1 MSHHR
6 PAARYH
12 QLAMTSADQA
22 IRCRRQGNIAAAQ
35 DHFRQAA
42 EYELAAG
49 RCMEPRPRHLG
60 ISVLL
65 RSAAT
70 LALDAGDTRW
80 ARAIIAQA
88 QAIEPHPDIAPE
100 LDDLL
105 TRIAAA
111 ESGQTR

>member
-12 QLAMTSADQA
+12 QLAMASADQA
-22 IRCRRQGNIAAAQ
+22 IRCRRQGHIGAAQ
-35 DHFRQAA
+35 GHFRQAA
-42 EYELAAG
+42 EYELAAY
-49 RCMEPRPRHLG
+49 RCLEPKPRHLG

-70 LALDAGDTRW
+70 LALDAGDSLW
-80 ARAIIAQA
+80 ARTIIAQA

-105 TRIAAA
+105 LQIAAA
-111 ESGQTR
+111 EAG